1 MEKQNNRYKRQKM
14 LKNWGESGQK
24 RLQESRVLIAGA
36 GGLGSP
42 VALYLASAGVGSITI
57 CDMDCVDWSNLNR
70 QILHTPQRIGLNKAI
85 SAAQTLSQ
93 FNQDIVVHT
102 VTEKIDKENVGKL
115 VKQSD
120 IIVDCLDNF
129 EARYLLMEQA
139 VLYRVP
145 YVYASVW
152 GMEGRLTFFYPP
164 DTPCLQC
171 VFPESPV
178 KEEIPIVGATAGVI
192 GSLQALEVIKYLIG
206 TGTVYY
212 GNMLIWDGSINQFHT
227 VKLHKREG
235 CPICG
240 SSRVSLPDEG
250 GK

>member
-70 QILHTPQRIGLNKAI
+70 QILHTPQRIGL
-85 SAAQTLSQ
+85 
-93 FNQDIVVHT
+93 T

-240 SSRVSLPDEG
+240 RSRVSLPDEG

>member
-115 VKQSD
+115 V
-120 IIVDCLDNF
+120 I
-129 EARYLLMEQA
+129 
-139 VLYRVP
+139 
-145 YVYASVW
+145 
-152 GMEGRLTFFYPP
+152 
-164 DTPCLQC
+164 
-171 VFPESPV
+171 
-178 KEEIPIVGATAGVI
+178 
-192 GSLQALEVIKYLIG
+192 
-206 TGTVYY
+206 
-212 GNMLIWDGSINQFHT
+212 
-227 VKLHKREG
+227 
-235 CPICG
+235 
-240 SSRVSLPDEG
+240 
-250 GK
+250 

>member
-102 VTEKIDKENVGKL
+102 VKEKIDKTV
-115 VKQSD
+115 
-120 IIVDCLDNF
+120 
-129 EARYLLMEQA
+129 R
-139 VLYRVP
+139 LY
-145 YVYASVW
+145 
-152 GMEGRLTFFYPP
+152 F
-164 DTPCLQC
+164 
-171 VFPESPV
+171 
-178 KEEIPIVGATAGVI
+178 K
-192 GSLQALEVIKYLIG
+192 
-206 TGTVYY
+206 
-212 GNMLIWDGSINQFHT
+212 
-227 VKLHKREG
+227 
-235 CPICG
+235 
-240 SSRVSLPDEG
+240 
-250 GK
+250 